1 MKLAEDESRWPP
13 RAIGLE
19 SSLHTTSSIYPASN
33 HDTSVEYTADS
44 SHAFDGNRK
53 LRIGSP
59 QDAESCLRAAVSEDP
74 DDVEALRSL
83 ASLCYRSNRLTEAK
97 NLIEAALR
105 INPHH
110 AGALCGLGA
119 IYHRQGDLR
128 AAIDCLV
135 LSTTLQPSNAD
146 AQTNL
151 GLLLK
156 QNGCGDEASKH
167 LQLALEL
174 DPRNSSAARLLGVIQ
189 GEMGNYTSA
198 LKLLLLARDLDP
210 LNVDCLLDLGLIHW
224 LAKDVRSAYFTY
236 TRAVE
241 IDPENTLAHLSLSML
256 LLQTGERV
264 LGWELYEWRLHSSR
278 PSPLLVHAS
287 GKRWDGTPSKDLN
300 LLLISE
306 QGLGDALQFI
316 RLAPLLRRGLA
327 KVALCAQEKLI
338 PLIEQSSLVDEVIDA
353 SKAISLE
360 EYQWIP
366 LLSVPRLLSLQNI
379 TAESFNQPYL
389 RADKARAEHWKA
401 KLASEGS
408 LKIALHWQGNPE
420 AEQGVLSGRSLP
432 LDLLAP
438 LAELPGITFLSLQKG
453 AGSEQLASCSFRQ
466 AFTDVQDEIS
476 SAMSFL
482 DTAAILENCDLVIT
496 TDTALAHLSGGLGR
510 PTWLLLHQVPD
521 WRWGLRGER
530 THWYPTMRL
539 FRQRRP
545 HDWPEVIRRV
555 KLSLLDMTS

>member
-1 MKLAEDESRWPP
+1 MNLV
-13 RAIGLE
+13 
-19 SSLHTTSSIYPASN
+19 N
-33 HDTSVEYTADS
+33 HHDMSAEYTSDL
-44 SHAFDGNRK
+44 SHLSDEVQKPKA
-53 LRIGSP
+53 GSF
-59 QDAESCLRAAVSEDP
+59 QDAESCLRAALSEDP
-74 DDVEALRSL
+74 NDVEALRSL
-83 ASLCYRSNRLTEAK
+83 ARLCYRSHRITEARH
-97 NLIEAALR
+97 LIEAALR

-119 IYHRQGDLR
+119 IYHRQGDLD
-128 AAIDCLV
+128 AAIDCLI

-156 QNGCGDEASKH
+156 QNGCVDEASKH

-189 GEMGNYTSA
+189 GEKGHYTSA
-198 LKLLLLARDLDP
+198 IKHLLLARDLDP
-210 LNVDCLLDLGLIHW
+210 LNADCLLDLGLIYW
-224 LAKDVRSAYFTY
+224 LAKDVRSAFSTY
-236 TRAVE
+236 TRVVE
-241 IDPENTLAHLSLSML
+241 LDPENTLANLSLSML
-256 LLQTGERV
+256 FLQTGERF
-264 LGWELYEWRLHSSR
+264 LGWELYEWRLHPSR
-278 PSPLLVHAS
+278 PSPLLVQAF
-287 GKRWDGTPSKDLN
+287 GERWDGTPNKNLK

-306 QGLGDALQFI
+306 QGLGDVLQFI

-327 KVALCAQEKLI
+327 KVALCAQQKLI
-338 PLIEQSSLVDEVIDA
+338 PLIDQSSLVDEVLDA
-353 SKAISLE
+353 SKAINLIG
-360 EYQWIP
+360 YQWIP

-379 TAESFNQPYL
+379 TAESYNQPYL
-389 RADKARAEHWKA
+389 RADKTRAEHWKA
-401 KLASEGS
+401 KLASTGS

-420 AEQGVLSGRSLP
+420 AEHGVLSGRSLP

-453 AGSEQLASCSFRQ
+453 AGSEQLESCSFRH

-476 SAMSFL
+476 FAMSFL

-496 TDTALAHLSGGLGR
+496 NDTALAHLSGGLGR

-521 WRWGLRGER
+521 WRWGLRGEH

-555 KLSLLDMTS
+555 RLSLLDMLSQ